1 MGAASTERH
10 IKLTRLAQIVSC
22 PWPLALAQWSSL
34 MSVQAVALNGATR
47 QRFLFALLC
56 AGFVLT
62 GIEITLIG
70 PMLPVFIARWGL
82 SDARAGFLGSWQFG
96 FSLGGVWLSSL
107 LTHYFGNKTCLVLG
121 YLVMAAGLAT
131 ANAATIHVAFFAL
144 AALGIGYGLV
154 VPVTNVAVAEIGGA
168 RSASLVSLVNFA
180 WGIGSFASSPLVLIS
195 LKYAFL
201 SKTLYLCAGFG
212 CVLALT
218 FLLPEFSENKE
229 VAPAPT
235 PATGASAEGESG
247 AAAGGA
253 KIGLLTTVV
262 LATLFFLYVAV
273 ETSFGSWAAA
283 HVRRLS
289 NSGIGISTLAGMFF
303 YGGLTVGRALAPL
316 ILSRVREFRLVIGAL
331 LVVIAGGAVFVFAPN
346 QLIAF
351 VSVTIAGLGCAAIF
365 PIYVAWFSHW
375 YGSQVARLR
384 GVMFSMSSIGSS
396 AGPGLVGLV
405 SEHAGGLRAGL
416 MVPLACAVAMLFLLQ
431 LVRRRAS
438 A

>member
-1 MGAASTERH
+1 
-10 IKLTRLAQIVSC
+10 
-22 PWPLALAQWSSL
+22 
-34 MSVQAVALNGATR
+34 MSVQAVALHETTR

-70 PMLPVFIARWGL
+70 PLLPVFISRWGL
-82 SDARAGFLGSWQFG
+82 SDARAGFLTSWQFG

-107 LTHYFGNKTCLVLG
+107 LTHYFGNKTCLVSG

-131 ANAATIHVAFFAL
+131 ANSGTMNVALFAL

-154 VPVTNVAVAEIGGA
+154 VPVTNVSVAQIGGV

-180 WGIGSFASSPLVLIS
+180 WGLGSFASSPLVLVS
-195 LKYAFL
+195 LRNLFL
-201 SKTLYLCAGFG
+201 SKTLYLLAGFG
-212 CVLALT
+212 CVLALA
-218 FLLPEFSENKE
+218 FLLTESPEGKE
-229 VAPAPT
+229 VEPGAT
-235 PATGASAEGESG
+235 STGARGEADANSAI
-247 AAAGGA
+247 AGGA
-253 KIGLLTTVV
+253 KIGLLTTIV
-262 LATLFFLYVAV
+262 LAALFFLYVAV

-289 NSGIGISTLAGMFF
+289 KSGISTLAPMFF
-303 YGGLTVGRALAPL
+303 YGGLTLGRALAPL
-316 ILSRVREFRLVIGAL
+316 VLSRVRQFRLVIVAL
-331 LVVIAGGAVFVFAPN
+331 LVVITGGTVFVFAPN
-346 QLIAF
+346 QRIAF
-351 VSVTIAGLGCAAIF
+351 VSVTVAGLGCAAIF
-365 PIYVAWFSHW
+365 PIYVTWFSQW
-375 YGSQVARLR
+375 YGSHVARLR

-405 SEHAGGLRAGL
+405 SEHAGGLRGGL

-431 LVRRRAS
+431 VVRRRAN